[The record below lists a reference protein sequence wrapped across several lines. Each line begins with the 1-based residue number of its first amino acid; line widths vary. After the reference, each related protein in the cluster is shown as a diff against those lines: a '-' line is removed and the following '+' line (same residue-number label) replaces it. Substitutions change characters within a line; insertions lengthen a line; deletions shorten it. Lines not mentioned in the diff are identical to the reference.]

1 MRQYKARLPGFPV
14 PAFRIVS
21 TPAPS
26 HYPQYHGLLLR
37 RPIVGWRSAPSEKL
51 GDGKRIHI
59 NGLGYFSVSIGST
72 ESENPKK
79 MTRGTVQI
87 TGVNFQP
94 EKSFKKSIISRAH
107 FVRERYKVHT
117 VDLSPIEVD
126 GLLSEYFKDHRSITC
141 ARMQQVCGMTRSTAY
156 RRLQALTQGAHPSL
170 QREGYKNATAYI
182 PVKGHY
188 GRSYTADR
196 W

>member
-1 MRQYKARLPGFPV
+1 MTTNHITQAMANPEIIVELGRRFKEYRLTYRLTQKEAAEKAGVSLITLRQFENGKA
-14 PAFRIVS
+14 
-21 TPAPS
+21 
-26 HYPQYHGLLLR
+26 
-37 RPIVGWRSAPSEKL
+37 
-51 GDGKRIHI
+51 
-59 NGLGYFSVSIGST
+59 
-72 ESENPKK
+72 
-79 MTRGTVQI
+79 
-87 TGVNFQP
+87 
-94 EKSFKKSIISRAH
+94 
-107 FVRERYKVHT
+107 
-117 VDLSPIEVD
+117 
-126 GLLSEYFKDHRSITC
+126 LSEYFKAHRSITC

>member
-1 MRQYKARLPGFPV
+1 M
-14 PAFRIVS
+14 
-21 TPAPS
+21 
-26 HYPQYHGLLLR
+26 
-37 RPIVGWRSAPSEKL
+37 
-51 GDGKRIHI
+51 
-59 NGLGYFSVSIGST
+59 
-72 ESENPKK
+72 
-79 MTRGTVQI
+79 
-87 TGVNFQP
+87 
-94 EKSFKKSIISRAH
+94 
-107 FVRERYKVHT
+107 
-117 VDLSPIEVD
+117 D

>member
-1 MRQYKARLPGFPV
+1 M
-14 PAFRIVS
+14 
-21 TPAPS
+21 
-26 HYPQYHGLLLR
+26 
-37 RPIVGWRSAPSEKL
+37 
-51 GDGKRIHI
+51 
-59 NGLGYFSVSIGST
+59 
-72 ESENPKK
+72 
-79 MTRGTVQI
+79 
-87 TGVNFQP
+87 
-94 EKSFKKSIISRAH
+94 
-107 FVRERYKVHT
+107 HT

-156 RRLQALTQGAHPSL
+156 RRLQALTQGDHPSL

>member
-1 MRQYKARLPGFPV
+1 
-14 PAFRIVS
+14 
-21 TPAPS
+21 
-26 HYPQYHGLLLR
+26 
-37 RPIVGWRSAPSEKL
+37 
-51 GDGKRIHI
+51 
-59 NGLGYFSVSIGST
+59 
-72 ESENPKK
+72 

-126 GLLSEYFKDHRSITC
+126 GLLSEYFKD
-141 ARMQQVCGMTRSTAY
+141 
-156 RRLQALTQGAHPSL
+156 PSL